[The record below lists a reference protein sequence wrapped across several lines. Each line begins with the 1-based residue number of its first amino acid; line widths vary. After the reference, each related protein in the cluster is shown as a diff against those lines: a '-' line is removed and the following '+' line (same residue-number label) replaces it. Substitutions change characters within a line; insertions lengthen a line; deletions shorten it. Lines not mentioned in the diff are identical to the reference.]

1 MGKRRNSLS
10 YRPTPPPPSSKINK
24 PSVAGS
30 IIDGIATGLTF
41 GTGSAIGH
49 RAVDSVMGPRKIEIE
64 SSMPQQ
70 GLNNS
75 DACRIVKDQ
84 LNECITNNNDCNE
97 IFQIMKKMNC

>member
-1 MGKRRNSLS
+1 MGRKKNNLI

-30 IIDGIATGLTF
+30 IIDGIATGITF

-49 RAVDSVMGPRKIEIE
+49 RAVDSVMGPRKIEVE
-64 SSMPQQ
+64 SSFPQQ
-70 GLNNS
+70 KLDNIN
-75 DACRIVKDQ
+75 ACTIVKEQ

-97 IFQIMKKMNC
+97 LFQVMKKMNC